1 MHSALFLTLFL
12 SAFSALAMALPIG
25 IHGRAT
31 GARQF
36 SAFTIANGVGGNA
49 LAEAK
54 AAFPGTASTLSA
66 AQTSAF
72 NVRRGLS
79 WDLCTSAYYSRLF
92 SRMRTVVSLLS
103 RRSWTTVLLRAPI
116 RLPTRSL

>member
-1 MHSALFLTLFL
+1 MHSAVFLTLFL
-12 SAFSALAMALPIG
+12 SVISALVMAMPID
-25 IHGRAT
+25 IHSRAT
-31 GARQF
+31 GTRQF

-72 NVRRGLS
+72 NVRYGLF
-79 WDLCTSAYYSRLF
+79 LGLLF
-92 SRMRTVVSLLS
+92 E
-103 RRSWTTVLLRAPI
+103 P
-116 RLPTRSL
+116 